1 MDMNSHLPRP
11 SVIWNGHPLFEQAE
25 EVELRM
31 QMDIRKIKKLIELVE
46 ESGIVEL
53 EITEGEESVRI
64 SRAVSGQAAPMV
76 NFAVPQA
83 PQAAVSAVAPV
94 ANVVAAPEAVNGQTM
109 RSPMVGTFYRSS
121 GPDAKAF
128 VEVGQSVK
136 VGDPLCIVEAMKM
149 MNQIEADKSGVV
161 KAILVESGQPV
172 EFDEPLVV
180 IE

>member
-1 MDMNSHLPRP
+1 LNK
-11 SVIWNGHPLFEQAE
+11 AE

-83 PQAAVSAVAPV
+83 AQTAVAAAPV
-94 ANVVAAPEAVNGQTM
+94 ANVAVPEAISGYTL

-121 GPDAKAF
+121 GPDAKVF
-128 VEVGQSVK
+128 VEVGQTVK

-149 MNQIEADKSGVV
+149 MNQIQSDKAGVV
-161 KAILVESGQPV
+161 KSILVENGDTV
-172 EFDEPLVV
+172 EFDQPLFI